1 MKETFDNYIEVAKGK
16 VKNISTNTLILAI
29 FAGAFIAIAG
39 VASTLASYEIENLST
54 AKLLSALIF
63 PFGLILVIL
72 FKTELFTGNCLLVI
86 PLINKE
92 IRFKDLIKNLI
103 IVYIG
108 NIIGALIIALMLK
121 ISGHYENANY
131 LLAVLKIAKT
141 KTSYTFLKSFVLGIL
156 CNILVCMAVL
166 ISFSVKT
173 SGTKALVIFIP
184 IFLFIM
190 LGLEHSVANMYYL
203 MAGYLNQ
210 GIGLKAILNN
220 LIPVTLGNIVGGMG
234 FANIYYFAQKKWEIS
249 HFF

>member
-1 MKETFDNYIEVAKGK
+1 MKETFENYIEAGKAKT
-16 VKNISTNTLILAI
+16 KNIASNTLVLAI

-39 VASTLASYEIENLST
+39 VASTIASYGIENTSI
-54 AKLLSALIF
+54 AKLLSALVF
-63 PFGLILVIL
+63 PFGLILVVL

-92 IRFKDLIKNLI
+92 IKLKDLIKNLI

-108 NIIGALIIALMLK
+108 NIIGALMVALMLK
-121 ISGHYENANY
+121 ISGHFDNQMY
-131 LLAVLKIAKT
+131 LETVLKIAKT
-141 KTSYTFLKSFVLGIL
+141 KVSYSFLKSFVLGVL

-203 MAGYLNQ
+203 IAGYLNQ

-220 LIPVTLGNIVGGMG
+220 LIPVTLGNVIGGMG
-234 FANIYYFAQKKWEIS
+234 FGTIYFLVNKKWI
-249 HFF
+249 

>member
-1 MKETFDNYIEVAKGK
+1 MKETFEDYIEAAKKK
-16 VKNISTNTLILAI
+16 VKNSASNTLVLAI

-39 VASTLASYEIENLST
+39 VASTIASYGVKNVSI
-54 AKLLSALIF
+54 AKLLSASVF
-63 PFGLILVIL
+63 PFGLIMVVL
-72 FKTELFTGNCLLVI
+72 FKTELFTGNSLLII

-92 IRFKDLIKNLI
+92 IKIKDLIKNLI

-108 NIIGALIIALMLK
+108 NIIGALMVAMMLK
-121 ISGHYENANY
+121 ISGHYENAIY
-131 LLAVLKIAKT
+131 LETVLKIAKT
-141 KTSYTFLKSFVLGIL
+141 KVEYDFLKSFILGIL

-166 ISFSVKT
+166 ISFSVK
-173 SGTKALVIFIP
+173 SSPAKALVIFIP

-203 MAGYLNQ
+203 ATGYLNK

-234 FANIYYFAQKKWEIS
+234 FGSIYYLVHKK
-249 HFF
+249 